1 MGGVAVLRAEGS
13 GRALRASRFGGEL
26 KPKILRCE
34 KKIYLDPG
42 TKKKELLSMALRALK
57 IFLKLFYQHISLN
70 FSILITTFSL
80 FLLYIVAMPLM
91 IGFPKDFLSHFHLGL
106 MWICL
111 LFAPL
116 PERFFQNDFEDGTL
130 ELYYLSGYCLQ
141 KILLSK
147 LYGHWVL
154 QISGVFCSFPVL
166 QLLYQFDQSK
176 MNWFT
181 IIIGSQIFTLMCGIH
196 SCLALG
202 ITSNGWNSLQNLT
215 TLPTLLPLIA
225 FCTSIETEW
234 FHVISLMG
242 YLLLFSFLYPI
253 LVSIISRTLLA
264 K

>member
-1 MGGVAVLRAEGS
+1 
-13 GRALRASRFGGEL
+13 
-26 KPKILRCE
+26 
-34 KKIYLDPG
+34 
-42 TKKKELLSMALRALK
+42 MALRALK
-57 IFLKLFYQHISLN
+57 IFMKLFYQHISLN
-70 FSILITTFSL
+70 LSILITTFSL
-80 FLLYIVAMPLM
+80 FLLYIVVMPSM
-91 IGFPKDFLSHFHLGL
+91 IGFSKDFSCHFHLGPI
-106 MWICL
+106 WICL

-130 ELYYLSGYCLQ
+130 ELYYLSGYCSQ

-147 LYGHWVL
+147 SYGHWVL

-196 SCLALG
+196 SRSAPG

-215 TLPTLLPLIA
+215 TLPTLLPLIV

-234 FHVISLMG
+234 FHVISLIG
-242 YLLLFSFLYPI
+242 YLLLFLFLFPI
-253 LVSIISRTLLA
+253 LVSITFQTVLA